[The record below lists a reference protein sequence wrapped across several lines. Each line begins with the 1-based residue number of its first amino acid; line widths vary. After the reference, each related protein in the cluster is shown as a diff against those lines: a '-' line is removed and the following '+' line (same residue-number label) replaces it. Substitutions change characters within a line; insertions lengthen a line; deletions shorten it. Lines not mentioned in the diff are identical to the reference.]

1 MELVE
6 SGFISIGWEAIPD
19 LHTVGD
25 DRARLKE
32 LVQRAYPNDKPGAIP
47 VWAGVLYRFGFEM
60 AEGDL
65 VVAPYKPDS
74 TLNFGV
80 VDGPYEYHAE
90 VARHPHRRKVRWLKT
105 GVARGLFPQ
114 AALYEI
120 GSAITLFQVRKH
132 ADVFRQ
138 FLSSPSEETFE
149 RTTAAVPTT
158 TDDTAASA
166 DDEPNADSIEQH
178 TRDFIVKVL
187 LRELSHEEF
196 EHFTADLLRSM
207 GYQARVTPYSADGGA
222 DVIAHKDPL
231 GLEPPL
237 IKVQCKHTTSTQSR
251 PDVQRLIG
259 TLSTGEVGLFVT
271 LGSFSKDA
279 VESRAGAAEPATLRR
294 GRRHPSDL
302 GALREACAALARA
315 AADATLVGR
324 RSSCRIAMTRSVEET
339 QQTGLSQVLSVAA
352 AKM

>member
-1 MELVE
+1 MSTMWGIHNDALGAELVE
-6 SGFISIGWEAIPD
+6 KGFVSIGWEEIPD
-19 LHTVGD
+19 LRTIGD

-32 LVQRAYPNDKPGAIP
+32 LVQRTYPHIKPGAVP

-60 AEGDL
+60 EQGDL
-65 VVAPYKPDS
+65 VVAPYRPDS

-80 VDGPYEYHAE
+80 VDGPYAYRSD

-120 GSAITLFQVRKH
+120 GCAVTLFRVRKH
-132 ADVFRQ
+132 SDVFRQ
-138 FLSSPSEETFE
+138 FLDASSEATFE
-149 RTTAAVPTT
+149 QATAQPSV
-158 TDDTAASA
+158 TAEDSGSTVE
-166 DDEPNADSIEQH
+166 DEPNADRIEQH

-196 EHFTADLLRSM
+196 EHFTADLLRAM
-207 GYQARVTPYSADGGA
+207 GYQARVTPFSADGGV
-222 DVIAHKDPL
+222 DVLAHKDPL

-237 IKVQCKHTTSTQSR
+237 IKVQCKHTSSTQSR

-259 TLSTGEVGLFVT
+259 TLSSGEVGLFVT

-279 VESRAGAAEPATLRR
+279 VDLERERQNLRLFGGADITRLALEHYEQLPSRWRELLPLRPLLVVDRPPES
-294 GRRHPSDL
+294 
-302 GALREACAALARA
+302 
-315 AADATLVGR
+315 
-324 RSSCRIAMTRSVEET
+324 
-339 QQTGLSQVLSVAA
+339 Q
-352 AKM
+352 